1 MNDVAICN
9 NIKLSLLMRSWK
21 GLKGNI
27 NTLYSLNVLYKD
39 LNLKNKIMKT
49 LKLSDL
55 VALISVTALIVLT
68 VIAICNTTLYE

>member
-1 MNDVAICN
+1 
-9 NIKLSLLMRSWK
+9 MRSWE

>member
-27 NTLYSLNVLYKD
+27 NALYSLNVLYKD

-55 VALISVTALIVLT
+55 VAFISVTALIVLT

>member
-1 MNDVAICN
+1 
-9 NIKLSLLMRSWK
+9 MRSWK

-68 VIAICNTTLYE
+68 IIAICNTTLYE